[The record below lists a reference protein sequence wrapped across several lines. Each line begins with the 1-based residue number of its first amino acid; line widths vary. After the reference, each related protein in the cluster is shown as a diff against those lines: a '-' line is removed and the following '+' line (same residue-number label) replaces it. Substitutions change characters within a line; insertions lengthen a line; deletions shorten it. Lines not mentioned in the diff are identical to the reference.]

1 MAEDTE
7 DTRTHPASSP
17 LKPRLQVLAAA
28 AAFSTGGAA
37 VKAIGLDGWEVSCFR
52 SAFAALALFLLVP
65 AARQRPNARI
75 LMVGA
80 AFAVTMILFVQSNKM
95 TTAASAIFLQATS
108 PLYVLLFSP
117 WLLKERVRGRD
128 LAYMAV
134 LGAGLGLFF
143 VGLDPASATAPKPWL
158 GNILAALSGLTYA
171 LAVMGLRALSR
182 AEGGPGAGAAA
193 SLWGSVI
200 VASVCLPF
208 ALPVGPSTLSDWL
221 ILAYLGFF
229 QIALA
234 YVFLTRGVERVPAF
248 EGALLLLLE
257 PVLNPIWAWL
267 VHGERPGPWS
277 LSGGAVILAAT
288 LIKSWLDTRTPAA
301 ASVAVTSPPARPPGS
316 R

>member
-1 MAEDTE
+1 MNSA
-7 DTRTHPASSP
+7 PASSP

-37 VKAIGLDGWEVSCFR
+37 VKAIGLDGWQVSCFR
-52 SAFAALALFLLVP
+52 SAFAVLALSLLVP
-65 AARQRPNARI
+65 AARQRPNLKI

-80 AFAVTMILFVQSNKM
+80 AFAATMVLFVQSNKM

-128 LAYMAV
+128 VAYMAV
-134 LGAGLGLFF
+134 LGVGLGLFF

-171 LAVMGLRALSR
+171 LAVMGLRALGRS
-182 AEGGPGAGAAA
+182 AGGPGAGAAA

-200 VASVCLPF
+200 VATVCLPF
-208 ALPVGPSTLSDWL
+208 ALPVGPSSPSDWL
-221 ILAYLGFF
+221 LLAYLGFF

-248 EGALLLLLE
+248 EVALLLLLE

-277 LSGGAVILAAT
+277 LSGGAVILVAT
-288 LIKSWLDTRTPAA
+288 LVKSWLDTRN
-301 ASVAVTSPPARPPGS
+301 PPAQGAPPISVGVT
-316 R
+316 